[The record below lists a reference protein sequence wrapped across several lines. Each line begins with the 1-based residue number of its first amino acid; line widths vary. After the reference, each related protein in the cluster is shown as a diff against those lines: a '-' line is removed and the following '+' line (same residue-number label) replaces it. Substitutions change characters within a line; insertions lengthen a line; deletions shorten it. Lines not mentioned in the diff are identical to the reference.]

1 MKLMYIATLI
11 HSIHLGHLDF
21 LEKAKA
27 EGDFVIVGLHTDPV
41 SNLLS
46 ILNYMTAS

>member
-1 MKLMYIATLI
+1 MKLMYVATLT
-11 HSIHLGHLDF
+11 HCIHLGHLDF

-41 SNLLS
+41 SNILS
-46 ILNYMTAS
+46 IYNCDS